1 MGVMRAVAAAVAA
14 LAGILVPA
22 GAAAPPRVQP
32 IAPVTVPPV
41 GAMVARA
48 VPEQSGARPAALRL
62 SLRTELQCGR
72 LSGGPIIVAF
82 PAAERMPASLQAG
95 DVLVNGKALNASLS
109 GHVVSI
115 ALPKTTG
122 VTCDVIGP
130 ATVSVV
136 FTKAASLGNPLTP
149 GTYHVSLRVR
159 GKTAVAPFV
168 VA

>member
-1 MGVMRAVAAAVAA
+1 MRALAAAVAA

-22 GAAAPPRVQP
+22 GAAAPPKVQP
-32 IAPVTVPPV
+32 IAPVTVLPV
-41 GAMVARA
+41 GAMAAQA
-48 VPEQSGARPAALRL
+48 VPAQSGARPAALRL

-72 LSGGPIIVAF
+72 LSGGPVIVVF
-82 PAAERMPASLQAG
+82 PAAERMPATLQAG
-95 DVLVNGKALNASLS
+95 AVLVNGKALDASLT

-136 FTKAASLGNPLTP
+136 VTKAANLGNPLTP

-159 GKTAVAPFV
+159 GKVAVAPLV

>member
-1 MGVMRAVAAAVAA
+1 MRAVAATVAA

-22 GAAAPPRVQP
+22 GAAAPPKVQP
-32 IAPVTVPPV
+32 IAPITILPV
-41 GAMVARA
+41 GTMVAQA
-48 VPEQSGARPAALRL
+48 VPAQSGARPAGLRL

-72 LSGGPIIVAF
+72 LSGGPIIVGF

-95 DVLVNGKALNASLS
+95 DVLVNGKALNASLM
-109 GHVVSI
+109 GRVVSI
-115 ALPKTTG
+115 ALAKTTG

-130 ATVSVV
+130 GTVSVV
-136 FTKAASLGNPLTP
+136 FTKAANLGNPLAP